1 MKLIDSHCHIHETE
15 FFPDPAEQEA
25 VYQRAIEAGVGML
38 CVATSEQASREALDF
53 VRNREN
59 IWAVLGVHPH
69 AAKSGC
75 AEIGEL
81 LKKECPRS
89 TRAKA
94 RASGAGAAAS
104 NLLRSKAEG
113 QAPPKKVI
121 GIGEIGLDYYY
132 NNSPRDVQIAVL
144 EQQLQWAMDYD
155 LPVSFHVREAFADFW
170 PVFDNFHGIRGVLH
184 SFTDTQAN
192 LETGFSRGLYV
203 SVNGISTFTK
213 DTVQQRMYAA
223 IPLEKMLLET
233 DAPFLTPA
241 PLRGK
246 MNEPKFVG
254 RVAEHAAELRGVSAS
269 VVSRMT
275 TDNARALFAI

>member
-1 MKLIDSHCHIHETE
+1 MKLIDSHCHIHEAE

-75 AEIGEL
+75 MAIGDLLAE
-81 LKKECPRS
+81 KHDK
-89 TRAKA
+89 T
-94 RASGAGAAAS
+94 
-104 NLLRSKAEG
+104 
-113 QAPPKKVI
+113 I

-132 NNSPRDVQIAVL
+132 NNSPSETQIAVL

-213 DTVQQRMYAA
+213 DAVQQSMYAA